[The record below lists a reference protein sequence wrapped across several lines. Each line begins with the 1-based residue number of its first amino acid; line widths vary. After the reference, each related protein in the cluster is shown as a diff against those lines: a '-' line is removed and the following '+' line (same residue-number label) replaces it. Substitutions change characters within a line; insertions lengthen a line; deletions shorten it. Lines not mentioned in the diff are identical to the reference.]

1 MGRVKLKT
9 VKAFRNG
16 DIDAFED
23 IFYAYKDILYY
34 VSYFYVK
41 DYDDANDCVQEIFI
55 KMMNKIHLYNEYKA
69 PFEPWLIILAKSCI
83 INFIK
88 CKNCYHEKV
97 VINDNIVLNYPDND
111 NRLLEDTLED
121 LENLMGK
128 EMYVI
133 YILRTAYNIS
143 FENIAKMTNLKRE
156 TTRRIYYSSIDIVN
170 KYMGD
175 E

>member
-1 MGRVKLKT
+1 MGRVKLRT
-9 VKAFRNG
+9 VKAFRSG
-16 DIDAFED
+16 DKDAFED

-34 VSYFYVK
+34 LSYFYVK

-55 KMMNKIHLYNEYKA
+55 KLINKIHLYDERKA
-69 PFEPWLIILAKSCI
+69 PFENWFIITAKSCI
-83 INFIK
+83 FNFLRSKERYYSKIIIDDD
-88 CKNCYHEKV
+88 V
-97 VINDNIVLNYPDND
+97 VLNYPDNG
-111 NRLLEDTLED
+111 NRKLEDTLSD

-133 YILRTAYNIS
+133 YILKTCYDVS
-143 FENIAKMTNLKRE
+143 FENLAKMTNFSRE
-156 TTRRIYYSSIDIVN
+156 TARRMYHQSIEIVN